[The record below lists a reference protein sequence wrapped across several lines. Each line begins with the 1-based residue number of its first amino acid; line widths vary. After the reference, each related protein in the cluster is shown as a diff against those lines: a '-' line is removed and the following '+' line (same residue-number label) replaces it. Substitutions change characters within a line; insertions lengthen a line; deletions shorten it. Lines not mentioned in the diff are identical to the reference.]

1 MRKAVSYAVSRAI
14 SPIRAPRWLPTPARQ
29 RARRAAATL
38 REAALGIVA
47 AGMSLCIIPTAS
59 QRQRPDDVCYRI
71 IKDENATS
79 PIIMSF
85 RRDDAKGRIEEIK
98 QLIREMYADNPPW
111 LQLSNVQLDGA

>member
-1 MRKAVSYAVSRAI
+1 M
-14 SPIRAPRWLPTPARQ
+14 
-29 RARRAAATL
+29 
-38 REAALGIVA
+38 
-47 AGMSLCIIPTAS
+47 
-59 QRQRPDDVCYRI
+59 CYRT